1 MAATTILLYGRTGS
15 GKSTQIGVMVEYV
28 WKTLK
33 KKSRLYTAD
42 RGGTDVL
49 VPYINLGLLEVI
61 EIKETDPWIFVNRAS
76 KGYTRDA
83 GGKWVLNKEAN
94 AAFGMMAF
102 ESAHS
107 IAKLMKLD
115 IERKAA
121 LGINIGGDTNT
132 SFDVAGDGEK
142 MKIGTTKGYQKFS
155 IPQSKVHEEMMESQR
170 LPVDYILWTAGVSKE
185 DDDVSVAKIVGPDVL
200 GKALTAVLPM
210 DFHYTFRLD
219 TLPAN
224 GGSAERHLLYLGTHT
239 DSGAGNASAL
249 GNIRRP
255 LDAPKLDKFII
266 EPADI
271 GLALIKVREEAAK
284 AATETVRKRL
294 AL

>member
-28 WKTLK
+28 WKTTK

-49 VPYINLGLLEVI
+49 APYINLGLLEVI
-61 EIKETDPWIFVNRAS
+61 EIKETDPWIFVNRAA
-76 KGYTRDA
+76 KGYVRDA
-83 GGKWVLNKEAN
+83 AGRWVIDKEAN
-94 AAFGMMAF
+94 AKIGLMAF

-121 LGINIGGDTNT
+121 QGINIGGDTNT
-132 SFDVAGDGEK
+132 SFDVKGDGET

-155 IPQSKVHEEMMESQR
+155 IPQSKMWEEMMESQR
-170 LPVDYILWTAGVSKE
+170 LPVDYVLWTAGSGKE
-185 DDDVSVAKIVGPDVL
+185 DDDVQVTKIVGPDVL
-200 GKALTAVLPM
+200 GKALTVVLPM
-210 DFHYTFRLD
+210 DFHYTFRMD
-219 TLPAN
+219 TVPAQ
-224 GGSAERHLLYLGTHT
+224 GSIPERHILYLGTHV
-239 DSGAGNASAL
+239 DAGAGNATAL
-249 GNIRRP
+249 GNVRRP
-255 LDAPKLDKFII
+255 LDAPAMKVLTID
-266 EPADI
+266 PADI
-271 GLALIKVREEAAK
+271 GKALIMVREEAAK